1 MTNPIIMQMHI
12 DLQKA
17 KKDYKEYEL
26 KAMRLITELQ
36 SYASP
41 YFTSPDELEAERIE
55 QIGDELLVVK
65 ERLIEIKNRINTLK
79 KELGG

>member
-1 MTNPIIMQMHI
+1 MQMQI

-17 KKDYKEYEL
+17 KKDYQEHEL

-55 QIGDELLVVK
+55 QIGDELLIVK
-65 ERLIEIKNRINTLK
+65 ERLIEIQKRINTLK
-79 KELGG
+79 NELGG

>member
-1 MTNPIIMQMHI
+1 MTNPIIMQMNI